1 MEYNIKTLVAKA
13 LSFDDDAKALAWISS
28 NNITFGKK
36 DRLRIA
42 SSEPVGK
49 LLLSV
54 ITACI
59 YALNDEGMLNIS
71 EGNK

>member
-1 MEYNIKTLVAKA
+1 MGYNIKDFVAKVI
-13 LSFDDDAKALAWISS
+13 SFSDDAKALEWISS

-36 DRLRIA
+36 DGLRIV
-42 SSEPVGK
+42 SSDPVGK

-59 YALNDEGMLNIS
+59 YALNEEGMLNIS